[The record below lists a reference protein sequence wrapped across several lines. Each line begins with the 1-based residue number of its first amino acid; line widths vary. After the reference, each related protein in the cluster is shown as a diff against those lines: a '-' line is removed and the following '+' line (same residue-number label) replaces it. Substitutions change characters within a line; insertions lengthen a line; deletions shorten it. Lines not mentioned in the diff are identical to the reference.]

1 MSSVELFSLDDHKY
15 CVRERVMEIEI
26 AIIIVLFSLSLI
38 KGGKCKDCKSKDCK
52 SKDCKCK
59 DNAITNNNT
68 IIIDS
73 SGNKINDKDDDH
85 DADHDWKPF
94 TNTNTIIIDSKDNKA
109 KIW

>member
-15 CVRERVMEIEI
+15 CVRERVMEIEM

-38 KGGKCKDCKSKDCK
+38 KGGKCKDSKCKDS
-52 SKDCKCK
+52 KCK

-73 SGNKINDKDDDH
+73 SGNKINDKDDDK
-85 DADHDWKPF
+85 DKDDDHDWKPF